1 VKINSIRDF
10 LAVAEHGSLRSAAR
24 HLGLAQP
31 AMTRSIQELER
42 ELGATLFERRA
53 KGVQLTTMGDV
64 LLRRA
69 RSVRSELARAKEEI
83 DQLKGAVHGHIRMC
97 LSGVAHMA
105 LLADSLPAFRQRFPA
120 VKLEVVDAVLPRV
133 QLELI
138 GGTMDLYIGPVP
150 EKPTSELAVE
160 KLFDNKRVVLGR
172 RGHPLAGARSLR
184 EIADAEWITMSGVHH
199 PEDELTLI
207 FREQGLP
214 EPRSVI
220 QGHSALT
227 FFFVVAHTDLLAM
240 LPVQWAQ
247 TPLFRGFL
255 QTIDVVDPLA
265 AAPICLVHRAG
276 LPLTPAAQ
284 YFCDM
289 VRRAALHVQP
299 LAR

>member
-1 VKINSIRDF
+1 MKINSIRDF

-150 EKPTSELAVE
+150 EKPTSELRRDLVQQFPAPEVKTDSTGELKRLWSLAKRLSAELHSNRKVPGAV
-160 KLFDNKRVVLGR
+160 
-172 RGHPLAGARSLR
+172 R
-184 EIADAEWITMSGVHH
+184 ERADALAQDLE
-199 PEDELTLI
+199 EL
-207 FREQGLP
+207 
-214 EPRSVI
+214 
-220 QGHSALT
+220 LT
-227 FFFVVAHTDLLAM
+227 SKAEA
-240 LPVQWAQ
+240 
-247 TPLFRGFL
+247 
-255 QTIDVVDPLA
+255 
-265 AAPICLVHRAG
+265 
-276 LPLTPAAQ
+276 
-284 YFCDM
+284 
-289 VRRAALHVQP
+289 
-299 LAR
+299 